1 MIQLK
6 NDREIDMIR
15 KSGKVLAECLL
26 SLDEVI
32 SEGISTYDIDRIH
45 REASRLSFLPGLVR
59 ISECDM
65 HFRQ

>member
-6 NDREIDMIR
+6 NYREIDMIR

-32 SEGISTYDIDRIH
+32 SEIDDVN
-45 REASRLSFLPGLVR
+45 EDYLN
-59 ISECDM
+59 
-65 HFRQ
+65 